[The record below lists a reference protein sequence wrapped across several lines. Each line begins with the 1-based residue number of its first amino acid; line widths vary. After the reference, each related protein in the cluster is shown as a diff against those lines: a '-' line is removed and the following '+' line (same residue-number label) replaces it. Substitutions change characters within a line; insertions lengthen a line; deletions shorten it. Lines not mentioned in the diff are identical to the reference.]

1 MSRFALFDPRTN
13 YLEWIGDA
21 ADVGAALAAARAD
34 RSDLTGDVLVYEVS
48 AEESTRLEDWWRS
61 GAKADE
67 FPALVN
73 VGATHR
79 I

>member
-1 MSRFALFDPRTN
+1 MSRFALFDTRTS

-21 ADVGAALAAARAD
+21 QDVESALAAARVD
-34 RSDLTGDVLVYEVS
+34 RSDLSGEVLVYEVS
-48 AEESTRLEDWWRS
+48 AEESARLEDWWSS
-61 GAKADE
+61 GAKAEE

-73 VGATHR
+73 VGVVQR